1 MFESNW
7 TLPLMIFA
15 AEMCVVTLGT
25 LRIIFVS
32 RGNRFLAPALGF
44 FEVSTWLFAIG
55 QVMSNL
61 NSVWCFM
68 AFALGFSAGNYLG
81 IIIEK
86 RLAMGLAM
94 VRVFAPGDAASLA
107 NALRERNFGVT
118 SVEGQGA
125 CGKVEVVLT
134 VVKRRQLDE
143 VLSMVE
149 TLHPGAFYA
158 VDDLQSASAGIF
170 PLHRPQTA
178 VAGVVQDFGK
188 IGHRRAVAEKATV
201 SA

>member
-1 MFESNW
+1 MFESTW

-15 AEMCVVTLGT
+15 AELTVVTLGT

-61 NSVWCFM
+61 TNVPCFL

-81 IIIEK
+81 ILIEK
-86 RLAMGLAM
+86 KLAMGLAM
-94 VRVFAPGDAASLA
+94 VRVFAPGDALPLA

-134 VVKRRQLDE
+134 IVKRRQLDE
-143 VLSMVE
+143 VLEMVE
-149 TLHPGAFYA
+149 ALHPGAFYA
-158 VDDLQSASAGIF
+158 VDDLQTASAGIF
-170 PLHRPQTA
+170 PLHRPQPA
-178 VAGVVQDFGK
+178 VAGIVQDFGK
-188 IGHRRAVAEKATV
+188 PARRKAGHEKTAV

>member
-7 TLPLMIFA
+7 GLPFTIFL
-15 AEMCVVTLGT
+15 AELTVVTLGT

-32 RGNRFLAPALGF
+32 RGNRILAPTLGF

-61 NSVWCFM
+61 SSVWCFL

-81 IIIEK
+81 ILIEK
-86 RLAMGLAM
+86 KLAMGLAM

-107 NALRERNFGVT
+107 SALRDRNFGVT

-125 CGKVEVVLT
+125 RGRVDVVLT
-134 VVKRRQLDE
+134 IVKRRQLDE
-143 VLSMVE
+143 VLDMVE
-149 TLHPGAFYA
+149 SLHPGAFYA
-158 VDDLQSASAGIF
+158 VDDLQAASAGIF
-170 PLHRPQTA
+170 PLHRAQNSVPGI
-178 VAGVVQDFGK
+178 VRDFGK
-188 IGHRRAVAEKATV
+188 PARRVDHREKTAV